1 MNILKIKYFPSNFFD
16 YFIILSINLILNFIF
31 LILLNNFN
39 SFLAKKNTL
48 NDFYL
53 FIPKNIEDFTEKK
66 DLIFKR
72 LSLEKNILSVSKIQE
87 DHIISILENNLEKA
101 EIPEALIPDV
111 YSVEVKN
118 KKEIEI
124 SNLNK
129 TIDEIIPNSKLYKKN
144 KKIVPANY
152 LKILPSI
159 ILLQIIFNYL
169 LLKLSFKNL
178 SRMFFIVTVFGSSR
192 TNSFFKLSCGY
203 VSVFLLSN
211 ILACVSI
218 ILSDL
223 YQYSFPFEI
232 KISLKSFQFIT
243 YLVLNCVIKI
253 LTLYVVFNN
262 EIRKIYN

>member
-1 MNILKIKYFPSNFFD
+1 MKILKIKYFPSNFFN
-16 YFIILSINLILNFIF
+16 YFTIFFINLIFNILL

-39 SFLAKKNTL
+39 FFLSKKDTL

-53 FIPKNIEDFTEKK
+53 FIPKNIEEFTEKK

-72 LSLEKNILSVSKIQE
+72 LSLEKNILSVSKIKE
-87 DHIISILENNLEKA
+87 DQILSILEKKLEKA
-101 EIPEALIPDV
+101 EIPEELIPDV

-129 TIDEIIPNSKLYKKN
+129 TIEEIIPNSKLYKKN
-144 KKIVPANY
+144 KKIVSTNY

-178 SRMFFIVTVFGSSR
+178 SSMFLIVMVFGSSR
-192 TNSFFKLSCGY
+192 TNLFLKLSCGY

-211 ILACVSI
+211 TLACLLI

-223 YQYSFPFEI
+223 YQHPALFEI
-232 KISLKSFQFIT
+232 KISLKVYQFII

-253 LTLYVVFNN
+253 LTLYVVFND
-262 EIRKIYN
+262 EIRKILK

>member
-16 YFIILSINLILNFIF
+16 YFTILSINLIFNFIF

-144 KKIVPANY
+144 
-152 LKILPSI
+152 
-159 ILLQIIFNYL
+159 
-169 LLKLSFKNL
+169 
-178 SRMFFIVTVFGSSR
+178 
-192 TNSFFKLSCGY
+192 
-203 VSVFLLSN
+203 
-211 ILACVSI
+211 
-218 ILSDL
+218 
-223 YQYSFPFEI
+223 
-232 KISLKSFQFIT
+232 
-243 YLVLNCVIKI
+243 
-253 LTLYVVFNN
+253 
-262 EIRKIYN
+262 